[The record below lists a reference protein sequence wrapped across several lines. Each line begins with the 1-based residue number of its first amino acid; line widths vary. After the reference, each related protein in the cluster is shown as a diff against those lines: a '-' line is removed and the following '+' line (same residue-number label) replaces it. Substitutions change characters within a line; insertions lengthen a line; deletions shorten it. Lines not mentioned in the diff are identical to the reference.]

1 MPAGRQERATAE
13 TVDVRLLLR
22 RYVPYLRYDS
32 LGSFRADSAAVLP
45 EHFVPAGTG
54 WSGANVLR
62 RREGTVL
69 AAARPRPGQATLT
82 LDFLRKSR
90 YADGTTVRRDDV
102 IDAVGRDYVADAR
115 RMHADP
121 RYADVCYGSVAHD
134 RDGIVWLQYWF
145 FYYYNDKTYFGYG
158 AHEGD
163 WEMIQLRLGAG
174 MAAVPT
180 AATYAQHNSGQALRW
195 SDLDRRN
202 ADGHPVPVVFVA
214 RGSHASF
221 ARAGRH
227 DLIWPLPPDYADGRG
242 PRVRPRLEIIGDAA
256 PGWAGWPGLWG
267 SSDTSPRGPVTKRQ
281 WTDPGGFHRDVAD
294 AQSGMRAARDRA
306 AAMATPG
313 PPAPRITVH
322 RLEDRAVVAYRFP
335 VRLRS
340 GVARPAW
347 VVVAVDGRDDDLP
360 PATYAFPVPTARG
373 VVAHPLPL
381 DDRPYLVRVTAY
393 SEDAVAGRVVTAPVP
408 A

>member
-1 MPAGRQERATAE
+1 MPAGRRAGATAE
-13 TVDVRLLLR
+13 AVDVRLLLR

-32 LGSFRADSAAVLP
+32 LESFRADSAAVLP
-45 EHFVPAGTG
+45 EHFVPAGAG

-62 RREGTVL
+62 RRDGTVL
-69 AAARPRPGQATLT
+69 AAARPGPGHATLT
-82 LDFLRKSR
+82 LDFLRRSR

-102 IDAVGRDYVADAR
+102 IDAVGSDYVADAR

-121 RYADVCYGSVAHD
+121 RYADVCYGSVA
-134 RDGIVWLQYWF
+134 REGDGTVWLQYWF
-145 FYYYNDKTYFGYG
+145 FYYYNDKTYFGHG

-180 AATYAQHNSGQALRW
+180 AATYAQHGSARALRW

-242 PRVRPRLEIIGDAA
+242 ARVRPRLEIIGDAA
-256 PGWAGWPGLWG
+256 PGWAGWPGFWG
-267 SSDTSPRGPVTKRQ
+267 SSGTSPRGPVTKRQ
-281 WTDPGGFHRDVAD
+281 WADPGGFHRDAAG
-294 AQSGMRAARDRA
+294 AQSGLRAARERA
-306 AAMATPG
+306 VAMATPP

-322 RLEDRAVVAYRFP
+322 RLEDRAVVDYRFP
-335 VRLRS
+335 ARLRS
-340 GVARPAW
+340 GVSRPSW
-347 VVVAVDGRDDDLP
+347 IVIAVDGQQDDLP
-360 PATYAFPVPTARG
+360 PATYAFPVRTAHG
-373 VVAHPLPL
+373 VVAHPRAL
-381 DDRPYLVRVTAY
+381 DDRPHLVRATAY
-393 SEDAVAGRVVTAPVP
+393 SEDAVAGRVVTARVP

>member
-1 MPAGRQERATAE
+1 MPAGRRARVTADTAD

-32 LGSFRADSAAVLP
+32 LGSFRADSAAILP

-54 WSGANVLR
+54 WSAANVLR
-62 RREGTVL
+62 RDGTVL

-82 LDFLRKSR
+82 LDFLGKRR
-90 YADGTTVRRDDV
+90 YADGTAVRQADL
-102 IDAVGRDYVADAR
+102 IDAVGQDYVADAR

-121 RYADVCYGSVAHD
+121 RYADVCYGSAARD
-134 RDGIVWLQYWF
+134 RDGALWLQYWF

-163 WEMIQLRLGAG
+163 WEMIQLRLGADT
-174 MAAVPT
+174 VPT
-180 AATYAQHNSGQALRW
+180 AATYAQHSSGQALSW
-195 SDLDRRN
+195 DELDRRN

-214 RGSHASF
+214 RGSQASF
-221 ARAGRH
+221 ARAGTH
-227 DLIWPLPPDYADGRG
+227 ELIWPVPPDYADGRG
-242 PRVRPRLEIIGDAA
+242 PRVRPRLEIIGDTA
-256 PGWAGWPGLWG
+256 PGWASWPGLWG
-267 SSDTSPRGPVTKRQ
+267 SSGTSPRGPATKRQ
-281 WTDPGGFHRDVAD
+281 WTDPGGFHRAVQADQIEVAA
-294 AQSGMRAARDRA
+294 AQDRA
-306 AAMATPG
+306 GAGPTPA

-322 RLEDRAVVAYRFP
+322 RLDDRAVVDYRFP
-335 VRLRS
+335 ARLRS

-347 VVVAVDGRDDDLP
+347 IVIAVDGRDDDLP
-360 PATYAFPVPTARG
+360 PATYGFRVRAARG

-381 DDRPYLVRVTAY
+381 DDGRYVVRATAY